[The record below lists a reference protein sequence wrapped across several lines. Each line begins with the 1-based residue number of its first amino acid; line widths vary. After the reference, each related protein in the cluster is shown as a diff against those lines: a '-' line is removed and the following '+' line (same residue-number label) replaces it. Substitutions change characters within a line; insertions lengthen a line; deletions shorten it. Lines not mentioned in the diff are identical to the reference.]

1 MKQKIPEV
9 SSLLLLVQ
17 ERRWEEKGERRQEEG
32 GGKRGERRGEGGREE
47 GGGRDGGGR
56 DVPSTKSMFHPPR
69 QLHCRENGGCVASQD
84 SKFKL
89 FIIVS
94 VNSDQLRTGL

>member
-1 MKQKIPEV
+1 MRE
-9 SSLLLLVQ
+9 
-17 ERRWEEKGERRQEEG
+17 ERKKEGGSRERGGEREGERKGEG
-32 GGKRGERRGEGGREE
+32 GIGEGGRR
-47 GGGRDGGGR
+47 G
-56 DVPSTKSMFHPPR
+56 MFHPPR
-69 QLHCRENGGCVASQD
+69 QLHSRENGGCVASQD

>member
-1 MKQKIPEV
+1 MREDRKKEGGRR
-9 SSLLLLVQ
+9 
-17 ERRWEEKGERRQEEG
+17 ERGGEREGERRAEG
-32 GGKRGERRGEGGREE
+32 GMGEGGRR
-47 GGGRDGGGR
+47 G
-56 DVPSTKSMFHPPR
+56 MFHPPR
-69 QLHCRENGGCVASQD
+69 QLHCRENGGCIASQD

>member
-1 MKQKIPEV
+1 MREDRKK
-9 SSLLLLVQ
+9 
-17 ERRWEEKGERRQEEG
+17 ERGRRERGGERE
-32 GGKRGERRGEGGREE
+32 GERRGEGGRR
-47 GGGRDGGGR
+47 G
-56 DVPSTKSMFHPPR
+56 MFHPPR
-69 QLHCRENGGCVASQD
+69 QPHCRENGGRVASQD

>member
-9 SSLLLLVQ
+9 SSLLCLTQ
-17 ERRWEEKGERRQEEG
+17 ERRWREKGERRQEEG
-32 GGKRGERRGEGGREE
+32 GGREGERRGEGGRR
-47 GGGRDGGGR
+47 G
-56 DVPSTKSMFHPPR
+56 MFHPPR

>member
-1 MKQKIPEV
+1 M
-9 SSLLLLVQ
+9 
-17 ERRWEEKGERRQEEG
+17 
-32 GGKRGERRGEGGREE
+32 EGGRR
-47 GGGRDGGGR
+47 G
-56 DVPSTKSMFHPPR
+56 MFHPPR